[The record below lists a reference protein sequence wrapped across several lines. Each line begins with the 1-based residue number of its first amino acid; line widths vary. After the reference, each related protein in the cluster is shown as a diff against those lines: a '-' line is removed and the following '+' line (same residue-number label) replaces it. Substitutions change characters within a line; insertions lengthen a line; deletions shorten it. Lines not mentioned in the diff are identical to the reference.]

1 MIGRKHEGG
10 RDEKEISVVIPAYNE
25 AEGIIATLDEIGA
38 RLASITD
45 RYEII
50 VVDDGSTDGMWE
62 QLAQYEGA
70 NVHGYR
76 LSRNFGKEA
85 ALCAGLEHAR
95 GQAVIIMDADMQHP
109 PAMLEQMV
117 AIWRE
122 GKADIV
128 ECTKRMRG
136 TEPLRNRLGSEL
148 FYSLLSKLTGYNLKG
163 ASDYKLLDR
172 RVLLAWQSMG
182 ERNVFFRGMTQWMGF
197 SKVQLEFDVMERK
210 TGVSRWGFYN
220 LIKLA
225 VGAIIAFSSLPLRL
239 VSLAGIGFLI
249 GALVLGGQTL
259 LRKMTGDA
267 VTGFT
272 TVILLQLII
281 GCIIMVSLGIIGEY
295 LAAIY
300 KEIKGRP
307 RYLISR
313 ELKARDD

>member
-10 RDEKEISVVIPAYNE
+10 IHEKEISVVIPAYNE
-25 AEGIIATLDEIGA
+25 AEGITATLDEIGA

-62 QLAQYEGA
+62 QLAQYRGA
-70 NVHGYR
+70 GVRGYR

-109 PAMLEQMV
+109 PAMLERMV
-117 AIWRE
+117 TIWRE

-128 ECTKRMRG
+128 ECTKRTRG

-148 FYSLLSKLTGYNLKG
+148 FYGLLSKLTGYNLKG

-197 SKVQLEFDVMERK
+197 AKVQLEFDVVERK

-239 VSLAGIGFLI
+239 VSLAGIGFLM

-259 LRKMTGDA
+259 WRKITGDA

-307 RYLISR
+307 RYLVSR
-313 ELKARDD
+313 ELEGRDE

>member
-10 RDEKEISVVIPAYNE
+10 INEKEISVVIPAYNE
-25 AEGIIATLDEIGA
+25 AEGITATLDEIGA

-62 QLAQYEGA
+62 QLAQYGGA
-70 NVHGYR
+70 SVHGYR

-95 GQAVIIMDADMQHP
+95 GEAVIIMDADMQHP
-109 PAMLEQMV
+109 PAMLERMV

-128 ECTKRMRG
+128 ECTKRTRG

-148 FYSLLSKLTGYNLKG
+148 FYGMLSKLTGYNLKG

-197 SKVQLEFDVMERK
+197 AKVQLEFDVMERK
-210 TGVSRWGFYN
+210 TGVSRWGLYN

-259 LRKMTGDA
+259 LRKITGDA

-313 ELKARDD
+313 ELKARDE